1 MSALARSNAPVAE
14 TGRPVPRSELAT
26 PGPGPLGFALLAALP
41 PLALLAAERFVFGA
55 EWGFPLD
62 DSWIHLVFAR
72 SLAAGHGLMFNPGEL
87 VAATTAPLWTAL
99 LGLVALLPGSPLLWT
114 KLLGIAAQAASAGV
128 ALGLARRLG
137 FSPRRAL
144 LAAGLVALSDWLV
157 WSALSGMEV
166 NLCVLLTLSGMAR
179 HLDERRQPDSAP
191 LAFVLFALAG
201 LARPEALLLPLAAAL
216 DRLLQ
221 FERRSDRLVL
231 AGARLAPI
239 ALGLVAAALVIV
251 PVGLAFHEIWGSP
264 LPTTFTAKSSG
275 PPVWLPQV
283 SFLRGVLGLLFAAQP
298 WFVLLALGGV
308 VETLRRLGGPRDR
321 GLILPLWTLG
331 MPLAAAALSS
341 GREIAVGNFGRYF
354 FPLLP
359 MLVLLGLLALE
370 PLAWKRWRFVEW
382 RGVRLPAGVLG
393 IALLVAPSL
402 AGLADAAGRYV
413 QARANVEASDV
424 AVARWLA
431 ARLPSDALLAVNDV
445 GAIKYLLP
453 NRVLDLV
460 GIVSPELIALR
471 RAGAAAGRS
480 HVEVLAEVLEQARP
494 DYVVVFPE
502 WFPHPARQPER
513 FRPLRVFPIPDN
525 VAMGGDMMVVYDTPW
540 TRRPL
545 TPEEPAHP

>member
-1 MSALARSNAPVAE
+1 LSALAKSTAPVAE
-14 TGRPVPRSELAT
+14 TGRPLPRTELAT
-26 PGPGPLGFALLAALP
+26 PGLGPLGLALLAALP

-72 SLAAGHGLMFNPGEL
+72 SLAAGQGLSFNPGEL

-99 LGLVALLPGSPLLWT
+99 LGLAALLPGSSPLWT
-114 KLLGIAAQAASAGV
+114 KLLGIACQAASAGV

-137 FSPRRAL
+137 FSPHRAL
-144 LAAGLVALSDWLV
+144 LAAGLVAISDWLV
-157 WSALSGMEV
+157 WSAVSGMEV
-166 NLCVLLTLSGMAR
+166 SLCVLLSLAGMAR
-179 HLDERRQPDSAP
+179 HLDERRQPESPP
-191 LAFVLFALAG
+191 LAFVLLALAA

-216 DRLLQ
+216 DRLLE

-231 AGARLAPI
+231 ARARLAPVL
-239 ALGLVAAALVIV
+239 LGLLAAALVIV

-275 PPVWLPQV
+275 PPVWVPQV
-283 SFLRGVLGLLFAAQP
+283 RFLQGVLGLLFSAQP

-321 GLILPLWTLG
+321 GLLLPLWTLG

-370 PLAWKRWRFVEW
+370 PLAWDRWRFVEW
-382 RGVRLPAGVLG
+382 RGVRLPVGVLG
-393 IALLVAPSL
+393 LALLVAPSL
-402 AGLADAAGRYV
+402 VGLAGAAGRYV
-413 QARANVEASDV
+413 ASDV

-431 ARLPSDALLAVNDV
+431 SRLPSDALLAVNDV

-460 GIVSPELIALR
+460 GIVTPEVIAPR

-480 HVEVLAEVLEQARP
+480 HVEVLAEVLERARP
-494 DYVVVFPE
+494 DFVVVFPD

-513 FRPLRVFPIPDN
+513 FRPLRVFAIPDN
-525 VAMGGDMMVVYDTPW
+525 VAMGGDMMVIYDTPW